1 MHVSLQEAILPGICL
16 TLLSALG
23 RGAGSHVRQE
33 SGQEGSGQPG
43 KPEVR
48 PGRRRA
54 TRRPATH
61 ESGQET

>member
-23 RGAGSHVRQE
+23 RGAGSQE